1 MKNAVHSALNLSLL
15 NAEEKKKSISHF
27 KSVNICKK
35 SQISWHLMRNANRD
49 HLKSF
54 ERPFKVIMLCCKTS
68 TAQIISS
75 FLRAIWV
82 IAVLVK
88 SVQVIQLDVLT
99 KPYT

>member
-1 MKNAVHSALNLSLL
+1 MKNVAHSVLNLSLL
-15 NAEEKKKSISHF
+15 NAEGKKSISHF

-35 SQISWHLMRNANRD
+35 SQISWHLMRNTSQD

-54 ERPFKVIMLCCKTS
+54 ERPFKVIMLCCEKS
-68 TAQIISS
+68 TAQIIYN

-88 SVQVIQLDVLT
+88 SDQVIKLGVPT
-99 KPYT
+99 KP